1 MPFCLQLF
9 EGLKQRLTRRGAYLH
24 QCFLNYFQRNRDT
37 VWSEKNEYMHME
49 LLTILDGSDR
59 FCQGYVPGSQSLLE
73 GTYYQT
79 EVYPSRQ
86 ICPAL
91 PNMATV
97 LHYDV
102 SNNSFNHLNW
112 TLFAQ

>member
-1 MPFCLQLF
+1 
-9 EGLKQRLTRRGAYLH
+9 
-24 QCFLNYFQRNRDT
+24 
-37 VWSEKNEYMHME
+37 MHIE
-49 LLTILDGSDR
+49 LLTILDGFGR

-79 EVYPSRQ
+79 DVYPIRQ
-86 ICPAL
+86 IRPAL

>member
-1 MPFCLQLF
+1 
-9 EGLKQRLTRRGAYLH
+9 
-24 QCFLNYFQRNRDT
+24 
-37 VWSEKNEYMHME
+37 MHIG

-59 FCQGYVPGSQSLLE
+59 FRQGYLPGSQSLLE
-73 GTYYQT
+73 GTYYPT

-102 SNNSFNHLNW
+102 SNDSFNGLNW